1 LIANPYR
8 QVHMQMQFTNPGF
21 LELIGMQA
29 GDILQQQREAMSVL
43 LPRPCGGDTNPF
55 PIHHQI
61 RSHETRKPANLYVD
75 AHPQE
80 SSVISTH
87 PDLLA
92 IANIR
97 AQAKEAIQTSKKL
110 SSRLGSVR
118 ARLRDLLEE
127 GRDEPPDPGPQITP
141 GPLIMP
147 ETWLGAVKS
156 RRDEEEEIQATA
168 LFMEDELQTIT
179 GFNQVR
185 KEPITTP
192 GGGPISEAGHE
203 EKNQHTITKLCN
215 TPILVPVRCL
225 KSLVMASN
233 GLAIAGA
240 SVRGDRAPGGQE
252 GSFRRR
258 AGKEIEGSSSNAKN
272 ILIVNMSGARQAVR
286 ARFLAVGLF
295 LSALLA
301 NSQQVVEHMRR
312 VWKIRGHMEANHR
325 EGAEGQR
332 KLILVFSEE
341 GDRDHVVRGGPW

>member
-1 LIANPYR
+1 
-8 QVHMQMQFTNPGF
+8 
-21 LELIGMQA
+21 
-29 GDILQQQREAMSVL
+29 
-43 LPRPCGGDTNPF
+43 
-55 PIHHQI
+55 
-61 RSHETRKPANLYVD
+61 
-75 AHPQE
+75 
-80 SSVISTH
+80 
-87 PDLLA
+87 
-92 IANIR
+92 
-97 AQAKEAIQTSKKL
+97 
-110 SSRLGSVR
+110 
-118 ARLRDLLEE
+118 
-127 GRDEPPDPGPQITP
+127 
-141 GPLIMP
+141 
-147 ETWLGAVKS
+147 
-156 RRDEEEEIQATA
+156 
-168 LFMEDELQTIT
+168 
-179 GFNQVR
+179 
-185 KEPITTP
+185 
-192 GGGPISEAGHE
+192 
-203 EKNQHTITKLCN
+203 
-215 TPILVPVRCL
+215 
-225 KSLVMASN
+225 MASN